1 MARKAGII
9 ATTIFLGKV
18 GDGWIGWFV
27 ITSITVLAL
36 ALQLLMVS
44 LYNIP
49 LLYYVPYNS
58 TMHTVY
64 SNIHACM
71 HTLHVMHSCHIIF
84 SVEYTLWSFRA
95 L

>member
-44 LYNIP
+44 LYNIL
-49 LLYYVPYNS
+49 LLYYV
-58 TMHTVY
+58 
-64 SNIHACM
+64 
-71 HTLHVMHSCHIIF
+71 
-84 SVEYTLWSFRA
+84 
-95 L
+95 